1 MSAQIGTH
9 QAARRGA
16 VAGGIAG
23 TVTAAAMY
31 LAALLVGIRPL
42 PDVLAEPVLA
52 LMPGPMFGF
61 LIDNLQ
67 HLGKVIEEAGLLLTM
82 VGTLAGL
89 GAACGWLAARR
100 PIPHLALAAG
110 ALAWVVLGLV
120 VLPLAGVGFLGLAE
134 GLATPLVWAVLFLV
148 YGVLLE
154 MLLAPTAEP
163 GVEPGVDLQRRR
175 IPLALFG
182 MGVLFLGVRL
192 LPRWYQTVVAAPE
205 AGLSGPTPEL
215 TPVGNFYVVSKNFS
229 DPAVATAAWSL
240 SVQGLVDNPLR
251 LSYADLRALPSR
263 TQYTTLE
270 CVSNTVGGPQIST
283 GQFTGVSLGDLLA
296 KAGMRASARAVAFRA
311 RDGYEESIPVA
322 WITAAPEILVAYDLG
337 GAPLPPAHGF
347 PARILIPGH
356 YGMKGPKWLDAIEAV
371 AQPGNGYWE
380 NQGWNRE
387 AVVKTMS
394 RIDVPAAGAIVRG
407 AVEMAGVAFAGTRG
421 IARVEVSTD
430 GGGTWNDAV
439 LKQPPLSELTWTL
452 WTYRWKPASEGQRRL
467 QVRAT
472 DGQGKVQTA
481 EVQPSYA
488 DGASGY
494 HTISVSVSR

>member
-1 MSAQIGTH
+1 MSPPCPPGWAF
-9 QAARRGA
+9 RRGA
-16 VAGGIAG
+16 TAGAVAG

-52 LMPGPMFGF
+52 LMPGPVFGF

-67 HLGKVIEEAGLLLTM
+67 HLGKVLEEAGLLLGMIAALT
-82 VGTLAGL
+82 AL
-89 GAACGWLAARR
+89 GAAYGWVVVRR
-100 PIPHLALAAG
+100 PLPHLALVAA
-110 ALAWVVLGLV
+110 ALAWLVLALV
-120 VLPLAGVGFLGLAE
+120 VLPLAGDGLLGLAE
-134 GLATPLVWAVLFLV
+134 GLATPLVWGVLFLV

-154 MLLAPTAEP
+154 TLMGSAAGPGTA
-163 GVEPGVDLQRRR
+163 PGVDLGRRR

-182 MGVLFLGVRL
+182 LGVLFLLVRL
-192 LPRWYQTVVAAPE
+192 VPRWYQTVVAAPE
-205 AGLSGPTPEL
+205 AGLTGPTPEL
-215 TPVGNFYVVSKNFS
+215 TPVGQFYVVSKNFS
-229 DPAVATAAWSL
+229 DPTVASAGWSL
-240 SVQGLVDNPLR
+240 NVRGLVDTPLR
-251 LSYADLRALPSR
+251 LGYADLRALPAR

-283 GQFTGVSLGDLLA
+283 GQFTGVSLQDLLA
-296 KAGMRASARAVAFRA
+296 KAGLRPAALALAFRA

-322 WITAAPEILVAYDLG
+322 WVQAAPEILVAYDLD
-337 GAPLPPAHGF
+337 GAPLPAAHGF

-356 YGMKGPKWLDAIEAV
+356 YGMKGPKWLDSIEAV
-371 AQPGNGYWE
+371 AGVVNGYWE
-380 NQGWNRE
+380 NQGWDRD

-407 AVEMAGVAFAGTRG
+407 AIEMSGVAFAGSRG
-421 IARVEVSTD
+421 ISRVEVSTD
-430 GGGTWNDAV
+430 GGAGWTDAQ
-439 LKQPPLSELTWTL
+439 LKQPPLSQLAWTL
-452 WTYRWKPASEGQRRL
+452 WTYSWKPAAEGQRRL

-472 DGQGKVQTA
+472 DGEGRVQTS

-494 HTISVSVSR
+494 HTISVSVSH